1 MADPRMT
8 LLDLLAKSEQGV
20 DPTFLRDGLKLLSQE
35 LMDAEVTQLIGAA
48 PYERTE
54 SRLNSRNGYREREW
68 DTRVGTLELQ
78 IPKLRQSTYFP
89 SLLEPRRRHERALL
103 SVVQQAYVH
112 GVSTRAVDQL
122 AEALGIKG
130 ISKDQVSRICR
141 ELDAQ
146 VEAFR
151 SRRLDG
157 AYPYLFL
164 DATFEK
170 VRENGRVVAMAVLI
184 AVAVKESGER
194 EVVGVDVGPSEDH
207 EFWLAFCRQL
217 AGRGLTGVKLVISD
231 SHLGLKHA
239 VQQVFAGSTWQRCR
253 VHFMR
258 NILATVPKAAH
269 QMVAATVRTIFAQP
283 DRATAKAAVERVCRL
298 FERRF
303 PKLVACLLDGEDDVL
318 AYYGFP
324 VEHRRQIWSTNSL
337 ERLNKEVS
345 RRCDVV
351 GIFPNRQALLRLV
364 GAVLE
369 EQNDEWAVGRRY
381 FSSESMDKL
390 MQPLTEEVMETLLS
404 LDTA

>member
-8 LLDLLAKSEQGV
+8 LLDLLAKSEQGA
-20 DPTFLRDGLKLLSQE
+20 DPSFLRDGLRLLSQE
-35 LMDAEVTQLIGAA
+35 LMDAEVTQLIGAG
-48 PYERTE
+48 PYERSENRT
-54 SRLNSRNGYREREW
+54 NSRNGYRDREW
-68 DTRVGTLELQ
+68 DTRVGTIELP
-78 IPKLRQSTYFP
+78 IPKLRQGTYFP

-122 AEALGIKG
+122 AEALGLKG

-141 ELDAQ
+141 ELDTQ

-151 SRRLDG
+151 NRRLDG
-157 AYPYLFL
+157 EYPYLFL

-170 VRENGRVVAMAVLI
+170 VREGGRVIAMAVLI
-184 AVAVKESGER
+184 AVAVKSTGER
-194 EVVGVDVGPSEDH
+194 EVVGVDVGPAEDH
-207 EFWLAFCRQL
+207 QFWLAFCRQL
-217 AGRGLTGVKLVISD
+217 VERGLGGVLLVVSD
-231 SHLGLKHA
+231 AHLGLKQA
-239 VQQVFAGSTWQRCR
+239 VAQVFAGATWQRCR

-258 NILATVPKAAH
+258 NALATVPKAAH
-269 QMVAATVRTIFAQP
+269 QMVAATIRTLFAQP
-283 DRATAKAAVERVCRL
+283 DRTTAKAAVDRVCRL

-303 PKLVACLLDGEDDVL
+303 PKLVACLVDAEEDVL

-324 VEHRRQIWSTNSL
+324 ADHRRQLWSTNSL

-381 FSSESMDKL
+381 FSVESMAKL
-390 MQPLTEEVMETLLS
+390 TEPSTEEVVESLLS
-404 LDTA
+404 LETA

>member
-8 LLDLLAKSEQGV
+8 LLDLLAKTEQGV
-20 DPTFLRDGLKLLSQE
+20 DPTFLRDGLKLLTQE
-35 LMDAEVTQLIGAA
+35 LMEAEVTQLIGAA
-48 PYERTE
+48 PYERSE
-54 SRLNSRNGYREREW
+54 SRLTSRNGYRDREW

-112 GVSTRAVDQL
+112 GVSTRSVDQL
-122 AEALGIKG
+122 AEALGLKG

-151 SRRLDG
+151 TRRLEG
-157 AYPYLFL
+157 VYPYLAL
-164 DATFEK
+164 DATFIK
-170 VRENGRVVAMAVLI
+170 VRENGRVIAMAVLI
-184 AVAVKESGER
+184 AVGVKDSGER
-194 EVVGVDVGPSEDH
+194 EVVGVDVGPAEDF

-217 AGRGLTGVKLVISD
+217 LQRGLSGVKLVTSD
-231 SHLGLKHA
+231 AHLGLKQA
-239 VQQVFAGSTWQRCR
+239 VQQVFAGATWQRCR

-258 NILATVPKAAH
+258 NVLATVPKAAH
-269 QMVAATVRTIFAQP
+269 PMVAATIRTIFAQP
-283 DRATAKAAVERVCRL
+283 DRATAKAAVDRVCRL
-298 FERRF
+298 FEKRF
-303 PKLVACLLDGEDDVL
+303 PQLVACLLDAEDDVL

-324 VEHRRQIWSTNSL
+324 AEHRRQIWSTNSM
-337 ERLNKEVS
+337 ERLNKEVK
-345 RRCDVV
+345 RRCDVI
-351 GIFPNRQALLRLV
+351 GIFPNRQSLLRLV

-381 FSSESMDKL
+381 FGSESMAKL
-390 MQPLTEEVMETLLS
+390 TQPLTEEVVESLLALQS
-404 LDTA
+404 A

>member
-1 MADPRMT
+1 MT
-8 LLDLLAKSEQGV
+8 LLDLLAKSEQGA
-20 DPTFLRDGLKLLSQE
+20 DPSFLRDGLRLLSQE

-48 PYERTE
+48 PHERTE
-54 SRLNSRNGYREREW
+54 NRTNSRNGYRDREW
-68 DTRVGTLELQ
+68 DTRVGTIELQ
-78 IPKLRQSTYFP
+78 IPKLRQGTYFP

-112 GVSTRAVDQL
+112 GVSTRAVDNL

-141 ELDAQ
+141 ELDTQ

-151 SRRLDG
+151 TRRLDG
-157 AYPYLFL
+157 EYPYLFL

-170 VRENGRVVAMAVLI
+170 VREGGRVIAMAVLI
-184 AVAVKESGER
+184 AVAVTSTGER
-194 EVVGVDVGPSEDH
+194 EVVGVDVGPAEDH
-207 EFWLAFCRQL
+207 QFWLAFCRSLVDRGL
-217 AGRGLTGVKLVISD
+217 AGVQLVVSD
-231 SHLGLKHA
+231 AHLGLKQA
-239 VQQVFAGSTWQRCR
+239 VAQVFTGATWQRCR

-258 NILATVPKAAH
+258 NALATVPKAAH
-269 QMVAATVRTIFAQP
+269 QMVAATIRTVFAQP
-283 DRATAKAAVERVCRL
+283 DRATAKAAIDRVCRL

-303 PKLVACLLDGEDDVL
+303 PKLVACLVDAEEDVL

-324 VEHRRQIWSTNSL
+324 ADHRRQLWSTNSL

-381 FSSESMDKL
+381 FSVESMAKL
-390 MQPLTEEVMETLLS
+390 TEPSTEEVVESLLALET
-404 LDTA
+404 A

>member
-20 DPTFLRDGLKLLSQE
+20 DASFLRDGLKLLAQE
-35 LMDAEVTQLIGAA
+35 LMHAEVTQLIGAG
-48 PYERTE
+48 PYER
-54 SRLNSRNGYREREW
+54 SDGRLTSRNGYREREW
-68 DTRVGTLELQ
+68 DTRVGTMELQ
-78 IPKLRQSTYFP
+78 IPKLRQGTYFP

-146 VEAFR
+146 VDAFR
-151 SRRLDG
+151 TRPLDS

-170 VRENGRVVAMAVLI
+170 VRENGRVIAMAVLI
-184 AVAVKESGER
+184 AVAVKDSGER
-194 EVVGVDVGPSEDH
+194 EVVGVDVGPAEDH
-207 EFWLAFCRQL
+207 AFWLTFCRQL
-217 AGRGLTGVKLVISD
+217 SSRGLSGVKLVISD
-231 SHLGLKHA
+231 AHLGLKHA
-239 VQQVFAGSTWQRCR
+239 VQQVFVGATWQRCR
-253 VHFMR
+253 VHCMR
-258 NILATVPKAAH
+258 NLLATVPKAAH
-269 QMVAATVRTIFAQP
+269 QMVAATIRTVFAQP
-283 DRATAKAAVERVCRL
+283 DRPTAKAAVDRVCAL
-298 FERRF
+298 FEKRF
-303 PKLVACLLDGEDDVL
+303 PKLVACLLEAEDDVL

-324 VEHRRQIWSTNSL
+324 ADHRRQIWSTNSL

-381 FSSESMDKL
+381 FSTESMAKL
-390 MQPLTEEVMETLLS
+390 TQPSTEEVAETLLALGS
-404 LDTA
+404 A

>member
-20 DPTFLRDGLKLLSQE
+20 DPTFLRDRLKLLAQE

-54 SRLNSRNGYREREW
+54 SRLTSRNGYREREW

-78 IPKLRQSTYFP
+78 IPKLRQRTYFP
-89 SLLEPRRRHERALL
+89 SLLDPRRRHERALL

-112 GVSTRAVDQL
+112 GVSARAVDQL

-157 AYPYLFL
+157 EYPYLFL

-170 VRENGRVVAMAVLI
+170 VRENGLVVAMAVLI
-184 AVAVKESGER
+184 AVAIKDSGER
-194 EVVGVDVGPSEDH
+194 EVIGVDVGPSDDH
-207 EFWLAFCRQL
+207 EFWLAFCREL
-217 AGRGLTGVKLVISD
+217 ASRGLAVVQLVISD
-231 SHLGLKHA
+231 SHLGLKQA
-239 VQQVFAGSTWQRCR
+239 VQRVFAGATWQRCR

-258 NILATVPKAAH
+258 KMLATVPKGRIRWSPPPWH
-269 QMVAATVRTIFAQP
+269 
-283 DRATAKAAVERVCRL
+283 RL
-298 FERRF
+298 C
-303 PKLVACLLDGEDDVL
+303 PASSQ
-318 AYYGFP
+318 
-324 VEHRRQIWSTNSL
+324 H
-337 ERLNKEVS
+337 S
-345 RRCDVV
+345 R
-351 GIFPNRQALLRLV
+351 
-364 GAVLE
+364 
-369 EQNDEWAVGRRY
+369 GRRRTRLPAVSEALSQAGRLSRGCRGRCARVPRL
-381 FSSESMDKL
+381 SS
-390 MQPLTEEVMETLLS
+390 
-404 LDTA
+404 

>member
-8 LLDLLAKSEQGV
+8 LLDLLAKSEQGA
-20 DPTFLRDGLKLLSQE
+20 DPTFLRDGLKLLAQE

-54 SRLNSRNGYREREW
+54 HRLNSRNGYRDREW

-122 AEALGIKG
+122 AEALGLKG

-157 AYPYLFL
+157 EHPYLFL

-184 AVAVKESGER
+184 AVAVKDSGER
-194 EVVGVDVGPSEDH
+194 EVIGLDVGPSEDH

-217 AGRGLTGVKLVISD
+217 TARGLSGVKLVISD
-231 SHLGLKHA
+231 SHLGLKQA
-239 VQQVFAGSTWQRCR
+239 VQQVFVGATWQRCR

-258 NILATVPKAAH
+258 NVLATVPKAAH
-269 QMVAATVRTIFAQP
+269 PMVAATVRTIFAQP
-283 DRATAKAAVERVCRL
+283 DRATAKAAVDRVCRL
-298 FERRF
+298 FQKRF
-303 PKLVACLLDGEDDVL
+303 PKLVACLVDAEDDVL

-351 GIFPNRQALLRLV
+351 GIFPNRQSLLRLV

-381 FSSESMDKL
+381 FGSESMDKL
-390 MQPLTEEVMETLLS
+390 MQPSTEEVVESLLALET
-404 LDTA
+404 A

>member
-1 MADPRMT
+1 MRPTVSSTLATKPALQNSSSDP
-8 LLDLLAKSEQGV
+8 ASE
-20 DPTFLRDGLKLLSQE
+20 R
-35 LMDAEVTQLIGAA
+35 
-48 PYERTE
+48 
-54 SRLNSRNGYREREW
+54 
-68 DTRVGTLELQ
+68 
-78 IPKLRQSTYFP
+78 
-89 SLLEPRRRHERALL
+89 
-103 SVVQQAYVH
+103 QAYVH

-157 AYPYLFL
+157 EYPYLFL

-184 AVAVKESGER
+184 AVAVKDGGER
-194 EVVGVDVGPSEDH
+194 EVVGLDVGPSEDH
-207 EFWLAFCRQL
+207 EFWLAFCRHL
-217 AGRGLTGVKLVISD
+217 ASRGLTGVKLVISD

-239 VQQVFAGSTWQRCR
+239 VQPVFAGATWQRCR

-258 NILATVPKAAH
+258 NVLATVPKAAH

-283 DRATAKAAVERVCRL
+283 DRTTAKAAVDRVCRL
-298 FERRF
+298 FEKRF
-303 PKLVACLLDGEDDVL
+303 PKLVACLPEAEEDVL

-324 VEHRRQIWSTNSL
+324 LEHRRQIWSTNSL

-345 RRCDVV
+345 RRCDVL

-369 EQNDEWAVGRRY
+369 EQNDEWPVGRRY
-381 FSSESMDKL
+381 FSSESLAKL
-390 MQPLTEEVMETLLS
+390 MQPLTEEVVETLLALES
-404 LDTA
+404 A

>member
-20 DPTFLRDGLKLLSQE
+20 DPTFLRDGLKLLAQE

-48 PYERTE
+48 PYEHTE
-54 SRLNSRNGYREREW
+54 NRLTSRNGYRDREW
-68 DTRVGTLELQ
+68 DTRVGTMELQ
-78 IPKLRQSTYFP
+78 IPKLRQGTYFP

-112 GVSTRAVDQL
+112 GVSTRSVDQL

-157 AYPYLFL
+157 EYPYLFL

-184 AVAVKESGER
+184 AVAIKDSGER
-194 EVVGVDVGPSEDH
+194 EVVGLDVGPSEDH

-217 AGRGLTGVKLVISD
+217 AARGLTGVKLVISD
-231 SHLGLKHA
+231 SHLGLKQA
-239 VQQVFAGSTWQRCR
+239 VQQVFTGATWQRCR
-253 VHFMR
+253 VHFMLDVSLHGTGR
-258 NILATVPKAAH
+258 SPRPLPSG
-269 QMVAATVRTIFAQP
+269 
-283 DRATAKAAVERVCRL
+283 
-298 FERRF
+298 
-303 PKLVACLLDGEDDVL
+303 LVAHHGSTSCWPHSGCSCYEVL
-318 AYYGFP
+318 G
-324 VEHRRQIWSTNSL
+324 V
-337 ERLNKEVS
+337 
-345 RRCDVV
+345 
-351 GIFPNRQALLRLV
+351 LR
-364 GAVLE
+364 GAADL
-369 EQNDEWAVGRRY
+369 A
-381 FSSESMDKL
+381 M
-390 MQPLTEEVMETLLS
+390 
-404 LDTA
+404 A